1 VILFDTGIHQ
11 KVLGLNMSDVISA
24 QNIDLINKGNLAELF
39 TGIEILKNIDSG
51 IRDQLYYWHKEKR
64 GSMAEVDYLLQK
76 DNQIIPIEVK
86 SGIKGRMQSIR
97 IFMNEHNS
105 PYGIRLSLENFSR
118 QGNVYIYPLYAI
130 ANIIRE

>member
-1 VILFDTGIHQ
+1 MILFDTGIHQ

-97 IFMNEHNS
+97 ILMNEHNS